1 MRWERGG
8 VKENERER
16 EVLKLKSMNGNRLG
30 NYSVVP
36 ALCGEELGGN
46 VKMADNKM
54 ASKEPKSAPRTEV
67 ANSAAVNEDMAPQL
81 DMSEAS

>member
-1 MRWERGG
+1 MREG
-8 VKENERER
+8 
-16 EVLKLKSMNGNRLG
+16 EVLKLRSMNGNRLG

-54 ASKEPKSAPRTEV
+54 ASKEHKSAPRTVV
-67 ANSAAVNEDMAPQL
+67 ADSAPANEDTAPQL
-81 DMSEAS
+81 EMSEGS

>member
-1 MRWERGG
+1 M
-8 VKENERER
+8 R

-30 NYSVVP
+30 NYSAVP

-54 ASKEPKSAPRTEV
+54 ASKEAKSAPRTEV
-67 ANSAAVNEDMAPQL
+67 ANSVSEDMAPQL